1 MGRRLDIAYASAL
14 ADFEFEQAT
23 TDLWSPSEGEKPIRA
38 YAMSTPNRR
47 LFCLMACRASFSGS
61 PTTPSEV
68 AQSLRMSRNA
78 VDTMMRECEE
88 ADWIEVNRDKNLYRS
103 FIASKVMVDTYV
115 KYAIAFSDASDTA
128 DLAGISAARRY
139 AKRLGLY
146 NPNSLLFT

>member
-78 VDTMMRECEE
+78 VDTMMRECEG

-128 DLAGISAARRY
+128 DLAGMSAARKH

-146 NPNSLLFT
+146 KPNS

>member
-1 MGRRLDIAYASAL
+1 MGKRLDIAYASAL
-14 ADFEFEQAT
+14 ADFEFEHAT
-23 TDLWSPSEGEKPIRA
+23 TGLWSPSEGEKPVRA

-47 LFCLMACRASFSGS
+47 LFCLMACRASFANS
-61 PTTPSEV
+61 PTTPSAV
-68 AQSLRMSRNA
+68 AQSLRISRNA

-115 KYAIAFSDASDTA
+115 KYAIAFSDATDAA

-146 NPNSLLFT
+146 NPNS